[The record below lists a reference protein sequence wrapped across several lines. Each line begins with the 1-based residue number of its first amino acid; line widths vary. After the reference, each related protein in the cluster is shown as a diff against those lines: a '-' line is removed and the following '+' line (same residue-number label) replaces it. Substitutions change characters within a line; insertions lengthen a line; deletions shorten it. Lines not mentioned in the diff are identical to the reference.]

1 MALWSLTDRGSAV
14 LSPIT
19 WCGRERKRQ
28 FGSSLNFQK
37 SWWSCENW
45 TNCSN
50 ATLIL
55 CYSKCKLVS
64 QKIFLIT
71 LRRVN
76 LVCGD
81 SLRSPLRITLSHE
94 PRWLVWSA
102 LDTGP
107 PPPVRTRCLS
117 SHRSA
122 KLRIPFLH
130 RERNK
135 GVCVYHTIQRLTHT

>member
-107 PPPVRTRCLS
+107 PPRSGLGAFLLTDPPNYGSLS
-117 SHRSA
+117 CIA
-122 KLRIPFLH
+122 NATK
-130 RERNK
+130 
-135 GVCVYHTIQRLTHT
+135 VCVFTTQFKG